1 MRETAGYFKQARPRI
16 DKRAVAIMTASI
28 DTPSG
33 ESIEDI
39 LNLAQPFRE
48 VSSRGISERVCKAL
62 GIRTRVDEFG
72 DTVAWYFPYYKL
84 TDGEPILVG
93 FKRKTA
99 ANAGGK
105 SSYTTIGMV
114 DANCLLFGA
123 VIHDKTTGRPVI
135 NYGSGAKRR
144 IVITEGEFDCAACME
159 AALQFGDSKYGYPAF
174 TSIGLGTVNAVQH
187 ISARVNKHDY
197 LTRFTEPLV
206 IAFDNDGA
214 TPEQYKRG
222 VRKGQEA
229 LKAVVDYLGEAS
241 VAVCTMPL
249 NYDPNQMLVEG
260 MGRDLYWAYTKPAKY
275 AVDGFID
282 YSQIRH
288 KAIQMPELGRPFPW
302 DSLTKLTLGRR
313 PGEGFYFG
321 GAVKAGKC
329 FGAGTKIRMFDGSV
343 KRVEDIVIGDVLLGD
358 DSTPRTVLETHS
370 GKDELYCVS
379 QKYGSD
385 YVVNGEHIL
394 VYKDY
399 KHGEVHKPVNELLG
413 ISNIKTNSGNMKTFH
428 TSVEYPEKPIPICPY
443 TLGVWLGDGSRSD
456 ERICLNSEDA
466 KLILPFCKET
476 ISLFK
481 SSKIGCHEGSILG
494 KGAVLREF
502 GGIKYIPQYILTNS
516 KDVRR
521 KLLAGLIDTDGSKSK
536 GSKCSYQLVTK
547 YQQLAETL
555 YELCRSLGL
564 KVSVN
569 KVTKGIK
576 SSGFL
581 GEYYSVLLS
590 GDLREIPIQV
600 DRKKCEKPYKDAT
613 KTYFKINAIGVGNY
627 YGFETDGN
635 HLFCL
640 EDYSVVHNSELLNQ
654 MVEHIIH
661 TEESPPAVFKFE
673 EEPHITCKKI
683 AGKLARKQFTN
694 PEKMV
699 LYDTSGREVDVWGQP
714 IPAKLRSSYFT
725 EQELVSACEDLGDK
739 VIYYNNYGAARWDD
753 VAEKIRY
760 AVTVLGCKDVFIDPL
775 TRLTAGMEAA
785 EANTELERIADEIS
799 TLSKD
804 LGFTY
809 YIFCHL
815 KAPSQGKPHEKGGK
829 VESYQFT
836 GSRAMMR
843 ACYYML
849 GLERNKSDELPEI
862 ARNMSNLVLLEDRA
876 FGRTGR
882 VCLFYDKDTGE
893 YREPTYDEVK
903 QYEHALE
910 KEDK

>member
-1 MRETAGYFKQARPRI
+1 MRETAGYFKQAKPRI

-39 LNLAQPFRE
+39 LNLAHPFRE
-48 VSSRGISERVCKAL
+48 VSSRGISERVCRAL

-135 NYGSGAKRR
+135 NHGSGAKRR

-260 MGRDLYWAYTKPAKY
+260 MGRDLYWGYTKPSKY

-302 DSLTKLTLGRR
+302 PEVTRLTLGRR
-313 PGEGFYFG
+313 LGEGFYFG
-321 GAVKAGKC
+321 AGVKQGK
-329 FGAGTKIRMFDGSV
+329 
-343 KRVEDIVIGDVLLGD
+343 
-358 DSTPRTVLETHS
+358 
-370 GKDELYCVS
+370 
-379 QKYGSD
+379 
-385 YVVNGEHIL
+385 
-394 VYKDY
+394 
-399 KHGEVHKPVNELLG
+399 
-413 ISNIKTNSGNMKTFH
+413 
-428 TSVEYPEKPIPICPY
+428 
-443 TLGVWLGDGSRSD
+443 
-456 ERICLNSEDA
+456 
-466 KLILPFCKET
+466 
-476 ISLFK
+476 
-481 SSKIGCHEGSILG
+481 
-494 KGAVLREF
+494 
-502 GGIKYIPQYILTNS
+502 
-516 KDVRR
+516 
-521 KLLAGLIDTDGSKSK
+521 
-536 GSKCSYQLVTK
+536 
-547 YQQLAETL
+547 
-555 YELCRSLGL
+555 
-564 KVSVN
+564 
-569 KVTKGIK
+569 
-576 SSGFL
+576 
-581 GEYYSVLLS
+581 
-590 GDLREIPIQV
+590 
-600 DRKKCEKPYKDAT
+600 
-613 KTYFKINAIGVGNY
+613 
-627 YGFETDGN
+627 
-635 HLFCL
+635 
-640 EDYSVVHNSELLNQ
+640 SELLNQ
-654 MVEHIIH
+654 MVEHIIK
-661 TEESPPAVFKFE
+661 TETSPPAVFKFE
-673 EEPHITCKKI
+673 EEPHITCKKV

-694 PEKMV
+694 PEKTV
-699 LYDTSGREVDVWGQP
+699 LYTAQGAEVDVWGNT
-714 IPAKLRSSYFT
+714 IPHNLRHTYFT
-725 EQELVSACEDLGDK
+725 EQELVNACEDLGDK

-815 KAPSQGKPHEKGGK
+815 KAPAQGKPHEKGGR

-843 ACYYML
+843 ACYYMF
-849 GLERNKSDELPEI
+849 GLERNKSDDLPEI
-862 ARNMSNLVLLEDRA
+862 VRNMSNLVLLEDRA

-903 QYEHALE
+903 QYEQALE